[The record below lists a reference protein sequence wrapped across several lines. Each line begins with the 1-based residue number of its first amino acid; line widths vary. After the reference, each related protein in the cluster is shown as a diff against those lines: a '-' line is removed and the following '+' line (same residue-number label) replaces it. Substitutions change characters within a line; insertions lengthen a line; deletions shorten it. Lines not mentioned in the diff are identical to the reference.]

1 MNIDNNDILRNWKEN
16 NSKKSFKELIEI
28 CKNCFDEGNYDCY
41 FYLPELTKFYF
52 NDDED
57 NVIYLPE
64 LTKFYFNDDEDNVI
78 NYFTY
83 ILFPLYL
90 LKEGYIKIKS

>member
-1 MNIDNNDILRNWKEN
+1 MEKDNNEDLRNWKNN
-16 NSKKSFKELIEI
+16 NSQKPLKELIEI
-28 CKNCFDEGNYDCY
+28 CKNYFDEGNFGCY
-41 FYLPELTKFYF
+41 FYLPELTEFYF
-52 NDDED
+52 NKDLD
-57 NVIYLPE
+57 NI
-64 LTKFYFNDDEDNVI
+64 I